1 MREAISQ
8 DCPLCSSPAEY
19 YLVDYG
25 KRKYFKCP
33 KCTLFQI
40 TLRAEK
46 ILLDGPQQ
54 WRDGYALAAK
64 QAPEGQALTIQ
75 VPSQTQN
82 IGDPTQA
89 VSGVYVE
96 RFELPQGSG

>member
-1 MREAISQ
+1 MRETKEQ
-8 DCPLCSSPAEY
+8 NCPLCGSPAEY

-46 ILLDGPQQ
+46 ILQDGPQQ
-54 WRDGYALAAK
+54 WRDGYALAAC
-64 QAPEGQALTIQ
+64 QAPDGQALTLR
-75 VPSQTQN
+75 VPPQSQDIRVAT
-82 IGDPTQA
+82 PA
-89 VSGVYVE
+89 VSGVCVD
-96 RFELPQGSG
+96 RSELPQG

>member
-1 MREAISQ
+1 MRETKEQS
-8 DCPLCSSPAEY
+8 CPLCNSPAEY

-46 ILLDGPQQ
+46 ILQDGPQQ
-54 WRDGYALAAK
+54 WREGYALAAS
-64 QAPEGQALTIQ
+64 QAPDGQALTLR
-75 VPSQTQN
+75 VPQHSQD
-82 IGDPTQA
+82 IRDAIPA
-89 VSGVYVE
+89 VSGIYAD
-96 RFELPQGSG
+96 RSELPQG